1 MEIDAET
8 KLILLLGHPV
18 RHSVSPLMHNR
29 VFEELGLP
37 LVYLA
42 ADVEPDLLAPAVE
55 GLRALGVIGANVT
68 LPHKV
73 RVMTLLDAVD
83 EYAARIGAVN
93 TIVNSH
99 GRLLGYNTDAQGFM
113 SALEAQWGG
122 DVASA
127 SILLLG
133 AGGAARAVA
142 AVLAQRRVKELRIWN
157 RTPAKAH
164 SLCRDALDWG
174 AVRCVVVD
182 IHEPSWLKDVDVV
195 VQATSSGLTDAVK
208 EPLIPVDILREDTFV
223 MDLQYGGS
231 PLVAAAVA
239 RGLRSEDGLEMLVR
253 QASLSFRLWTG
264 LSAPEHAMRAAAA
277 G

>member
-1 MEIDAET
+1 
-8 KLILLLGHPV
+8 
-18 RHSVSPLMHNR
+18 
-29 VFEELGLP
+29 
-37 LVYLA
+37 
-42 ADVEPDLLAPAVE
+42 
-55 GLRALGVIGANVT
+55 
-68 LPHKV
+68 
-73 RVMTLLDAVD
+73 
-83 EYAARIGAVN
+83 
-93 TIVNSH
+93 
-99 GRLLGYNTDAQGFM
+99 
-113 SALEAQWGG
+113 
-122 DVASA
+122 
-127 SILLLG
+127 
-133 AGGAARAVA
+133 
-142 AVLAQRRVKELRIWN
+142 
-157 RTPAKAH
+157 
-164 SLCRDALDWG
+164 
-174 AVRCVVVD
+174 VVD